1 MTKIIALNGDKYSK
15 KDIVALKLA
24 KNSSVEYV
32 RPYSTKNDVD
42 FNFATEDAMLK
53 MFDEKT
59 PLLFFHLNGE
69 IFAYFK
75 EQFVADYCVV
85 IVDDFSLISLKNAW
99 DGDFMSVKIV
109 NEKSEKSE
117 RYGVY
122 DLDYDIVFDV
132 DVDDIHMLEAQ
143 LE

>member
-1 MTKIIALNGDKYSK
+1 MTKIIALNGDKHSK

-32 RPYSTKNDVD
+32 RPYSTKDNIEY
-42 FNFATEDAMLK
+42 NFATKDAMLK
-53 MFDEKT
+53 MFDEKA
-59 PLLFFHLNGE
+59 PLLFFHLDGE
-69 IFAYFK
+69 LFAYFK

-99 DGDFMSVKIV
+99 NGDFMSVKVV
-109 NEKSEKSE
+109 NDKSEKSD
-117 RYGVY
+117 RYCVY

-132 DVDDIHMLEAQ
+132 DVDDIHMLEAK